1 MMPRIQFFNP
11 TKVTPPTQAATMP
24 ERDRYG
30 WDGMGWDGRFLAGM
44 LLWLNVGVGSVMVY
58 GWWHAA
64 GMGTV
69 FSAQNCGVELS
80 LIGLGVLVNLLLGGR
95 IYQLMRGQL
104 KANRM
109 LRAELSRLTLK
120 LEQQA
125 MALDQANDRCDRELQ
140 IEKQLAEQ
148 RERQQLDQMQDEF
161 IAIVSHELRTP
172 LTSAHGALKILV
184 SGLVSSDSD
193 QGQQLLK
200 IAANSTDRLVRL
212 INNILDIEKINAPQ
226 KAMTLVS
233 CPVKPLLQEVMRSL
247 QPYATET
254 GVKLNLK
261 MVNAPDSLVI
271 LADYDRLAQVLMN
284 LINNAIQ
291 FSPANG
297 TVWLQAEPQ
306 GAQVQFLV
314 KDQGHGIPSEKLEKV
329 FERFQQVDS
338 SSARH
343 HEGSGLGLAI
353 CRSIVLQH
361 QGKIWLESKVGE
373 GSTFYF
379 TIPINNSDLPLR
391 S

>member
-11 TKVTPPTQAATMP
+11 TKVMSPTQAATMP
-24 ERDRYG
+24 ERDGYG

-69 FSAQNCGVELS
+69 FSAQNCGVEWS
-80 LIGLGVLVNLLLGGR
+80 VIGLGVLVNLLVGGR
-95 IYQLMRGQL
+95 IDQLMRGQL
-104 KANRM
+104 KTNRM

-120 LEQQA
+120 LEQQT
-125 MALDQANDRCDRELQ
+125 MALDQANDRCDHELQ
-140 IEKQLAEQ
+140 IEKHLADE
-148 RERQQLDQMQDEF
+148 RERQHLDQMQDEF

-212 INNILDIEKINAPQ
+212 INDILDIEKINAPQ
-226 KAMTLVS
+226 KAMMLAN
-233 CPVKPLLQEVMRSL
+233 CPVKPLLQEVLRSL

-254 GVKLNLK
+254 GVKLHLE
-261 MVNAPDSLVI
+261 MVNAPDSLMI
-271 LADYDRLAQVLMN
+271 WADHDRLVQVLMN

-291 FSPANG
+291 FSPVNG
-297 TVWLQAEPQ
+297 TVWLQAEPC
-306 GAQVQFLV
+306 GTQVQFLV

-329 FERFQQVDS
+329 FERFQQVDF

-379 TIPINNSDLPLR
+379 TIPIDR
-391 S
+391 V